1 MKIEKKMKKKI
12 EMTPELQTK
21 LEAVTK
27 QGDELFKAMSEILLK
42 TEPTSVGATAMTY
55 ALGKLTACVL
65 KAQMLTGM
73 PVVERFKE
81 TVDIWSDLLED
92 AEHYGDQ
99 QPFDDYVLTL
109 MDKPTYRKEEAIRPF
124 DQEW

>member
-1 MKIEKKMKKKI
+1 
-12 EMTPELQTK
+12 MTPELQTK
-21 LEAVTK
+21 LEAATK

-73 PVVERFKE
+73 PVAERFKE
-81 TVDIWSDLLED
+81 TVDIWSLTTIS
-92 AEHYGDQ
+92 GDKPKIFVLFMSQ
-99 QPFDDYVLTL
+99 NISFYVL
-109 MDKPTYRKEEAIRPF
+109 
-124 DQEW
+124 